1 MSGTAGRILFDV
13 TQNERGRIST
23 TYKAL
28 AKLLRDHGYVVEEYN
43 EFLILPDKISKADVI
58 VFACP
63 NGSKLR
69 TAEINTLR
77 HFVEHGGNL
86 LLLSHAGGDRG
97 LMSNLGVLGDT
108 FGIRFDNTQVI
119 DDRNNLNIK
128 TIPIISD
135 IKDHPIVRNVSR
147 IAYPAGCSLIV
158 ERNARGIIFTSETA
172 EPNRA
177 PVLAISKLGKGK
189 VVAMGSYEIFRDD
202 VNGGIDAEDN
212 EKLALGIFEWL
223 TSKEEDEYLSARPAT
238 PTIST
243 IRPVRQPRQAAKQS
257 HDTINMEEMKN
268 ILARLINLVFDL
280 SKQIDVVS
288 KKVSKVEKDVLD
300 FKRVFVNFAQSMNQ
314 QIGVVIPQTT
324 ISGEATSRASLE
336 RKLKALNAEKKSITD
351 MLAYIERRVVKGAIS
366 QEEYKNQTSVL
377 KEKLKG
383 INVKIKEIQAQLE
396 KLETKSKNQ
405 SSHEASHEASRDT
418 SNEEINEQEQNSN
431 SSEENSKSDNSK
443 ESKNSDDLDETQ
455 QNSTT

>member
-1 MSGTAGRILFDV
+1 MSGTTGRILFDV

-23 TYKAL
+23 TYRAL
-28 AKLLRDHGYVVEEYN
+28 AKLLRDHGYIVEEYN
-43 EFLILPDKISKADVI
+43 EFLILPDKISKADVM

-223 TSKEEDEYLSARPAT
+223 TSKESDEYLAARSPASAAS

-243 IRPVRQPRQAAKQS
+243 IRPARPSRPLAKQS
-257 HDTINMEEMKN
+257 SDTINMEEMKN

-280 SKQIDVVS
+280 SKQIDTVS

-300 FKRVFVNFAQSMNQ
+300 FKRVFVNFAEAMNQ

-324 ISGEATSRASLE
+324 ISEDSSSRATLE
-336 RKLKALNAEKKSITD
+336 RKLKALNAERKSITD
-351 MLAYIERRVVKGAIS
+351 MLSYIERRVVKGAIS

-377 KEKLKG
+377 KDKLKT
-383 INVKIKEIQAQLE
+383 IEIKIKEIQRQLE
-396 KLETKSKNQ
+396 KIESVQKSSAKE
-405 SSHEASHEASRDT
+405 HEKPEHSNTEKIKG
-418 SNEEINEQEQNSN
+418 SNESED
-431 SSEENSKSDNSK
+431 SSEENAND
-443 ESKNSDDLDETQ
+443 ESNEDQ
-455 QNSTT
+455 